1 MVTRIH
7 PLRDGRV
14 VAIMGLADRHLPE
27 GGVHVQHHM
36 AVGTFASGSNRTL
49 SWGTPMPLVP
59 LKYGECEE
67 SDMVELPNGTLFF
80 MHRATSCP
88 KTGPNC
94 AVGENHIQSI
104 AIRHPVRPNRDSSSR
119 AFPCS
124 HRNY

>member
-1 MVTRIH
+1 
-7 PLRDGRV
+7 
-14 VAIMGLADRHLPE
+14 MGLGSRHLPE

-36 AVGTFASGSNRTL
+36 AVGTFLSSGGSNSSTSSTL
-49 SWGTPMPLVP
+49 SWGTPMPTVP

-94 AVGENHIQSI
+94 AAGENHIQSI
-104 AIRHPVRPNRDSSSR
+104 AIRNQVRPIVAGHPADL
-119 AFPCS
+119 
-124 HRNY
+124 